1 MDAMNWNDPEPEEE
15 DPAAA
20 ADPAQ
25 DADYWKQ
32 KYQDHFKQSER
43 TVTDLS
49 EQARATNQLL
59 ERMVALTA
67 ERAAA
72 PSAAAPNNNGGG
84 GAADY
89 LTRLANGGGQQQVPD
104 LSKFVSAEDV
114 DKRAAEIA
122 QKKINEN
129 IQQANQY
136 QNAMQQVHAKFM
148 AEEPDLAQYEELAAE
163 FFHASGGDLGQK
175 YHAAVGKVK
184 GLIAAGKL
192 PAPQKQQRMAGTPSG
207 GQMANSWSSNNR
219 GQGGAEAPPKDPT
232 MEDMRAEQAEW
243 VKQKK
248 EIQQARMDIRTPQKV
263 SKLDFS
269 LR

>member
-20 ADPAQ
+20 ADPTQ

-32 KYQDHFKQSER
+32 KYQDHFRQSER

-49 EQARATNQLL
+49 DQARATNQLL
-59 ERMVALTA
+59 QRMVEMQASNA
-67 ERAAA
+67 PVPAAA
-72 PSAAAPNNNGGG
+72 TPNNGGG
-84 GAADY
+84 TADY
-89 LTRLANGGGQQQVPD
+89 LTRLANGGGQQQAPD

-148 AEEPDLAQYEELAAE
+148 AEEPDLAPYEELAAE

-184 GLIAAGKL
+184 GLIASGKL
-192 PAPQKQQRMAGTPSG
+192 PVPPKQPRMTGTPSG
-207 GQMANSWSSNNR
+207 GQMANSWASNNR

-232 MEDMRAEQAEW
+232 MDDMRAEQAEW
-243 VKQKK
+243 IKQRR